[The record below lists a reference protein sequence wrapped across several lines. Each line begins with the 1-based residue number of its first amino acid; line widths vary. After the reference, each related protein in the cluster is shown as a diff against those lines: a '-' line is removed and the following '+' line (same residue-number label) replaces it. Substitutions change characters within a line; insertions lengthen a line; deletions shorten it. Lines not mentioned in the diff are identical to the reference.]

1 MAIDTTPSTVATN
14 ALQAIPFSSLIG
26 GPLDACV
33 QAQAQA
39 AMTSWE
45 FIQQVGL
52 TTDPNTQETKAINV
66 TFQYQKGGQMVNL
79 VVPLLTIVPIPYIAI
94 NEITIDFIAN
104 ISASSSSVVEKSET
118 TEYGGEVEG
127 EMKIGW
133 GIFSLRTNFK
143 ANYSSKKDSKATEES
158 KYSVEYTM
166 TVHVAAGQSDMPTGL
181 AAILNILQSSIT
193 EAGTEGDI
201 VIDPQGLNVNVS
213 PGKDGIVNAYF
224 EATVTDTSGL
234 LLSDQE
240 VTVKL
245 EAVTGTPGFTIE
257 AMEATRGTVKEGT
270 TPTNEKLEGITDSK
284 GVLGVTI
291 PIKTDFD
298 DGTTITATNLTLTE
312 ETVIVVKDPG
322 GERTYTKTDEA
333 VLGVSPAVSP
343 PPPTTP

>member
-45 FIQQVGL
+45 FIRNVGL
-52 TTDPNTQETKAINV
+52 TTDPETGETKAISV

-94 NEITIDFIAN
+94 DEITIDFLAN

-118 TEYGGEVEG
+118 TEYGGEVAG
-127 EMKIGW
+127 SMKIGF
-133 GIFSLRTNFK
+133 GIFSLKTDFK

-166 TVHVAAGQSDMPTGL
+166 TVHVAASQSAMPAGL

-193 EAGTEGDI
+193 EASPEGSI
-201 VIDPQGLNVNVS
+201 VIDPEGQNITAS
-213 PGKDGIVNAYF
+213 PSKDGTVSAYF
-224 EATVTDTSGL
+224 EATVTDASGL
-234 LLSDQE
+234 LLDDQE
-240 VTVKL
+240 VTIALTALPEGEGYKIGDLQV
-245 EAVTGTPGFTIE
+245 
-257 AMEATRGTVKEGT
+257 TRGTELKDPAPSPTGVKG
-270 TPTNEKLEGITDSK
+270 KTDDK
-284 GVLGVTI
+284 GVIGVTVTVTTTADD
-291 PIKTDFD
+291 PSTIK
-298 DGTTITATNLTLTE
+298 AANLTLTE
-312 ETVIVVKDPG
+312 STVIEVNDPQG
-322 GERTYTKTDEA
+322 KRTYTKADNA
-333 VLGVSPAVSP
+333 VLGILAPAAP
-343 PPPTTP
+343 EA